1 MINFHD
7 VFRPRST
14 GNGKA
19 LATGIIS
26 AVAAAGIT
34 YFLYGTK
41 KGARNRAK
49 LKSWTEKVRNDVRET
64 FSKDDVVDIVEKL
77 EKEE

>member
-14 GNGKA
+14 GTGKA
-19 LATGIIS
+19 IATGILS

-41 KGARNRAK
+41 KGARKRAK
-49 LKSWTEKVRNDVRET
+49 LKSWAENVRDDVRET
-64 FSKDDVVDIVEKL
+64 FSKDDVVDIVEKI
-77 EKEE
+77 ESEE